1 MRLGA
6 SKPNVASTRRAL
18 GLMRSFVLFVFAF
31 SLACN
36 VVVGAFTGVVHAH
49 EHELRNDVGHDHDH
63 DRDDDHLPSV
73 AMIETDDDSAKMDRD
88 PGGDG
93 RHVHEHPA
101 DVVLCLSVEQDGFHR
116 VFADRWIRPK
126 TSSVPSR
133 GAGPAE
139 RPPRFV

>member
-6 SKPNVASTRRAL
+6 NRPNVASTRRAL
-18 GLMRSFVLFVFAF
+18 DLMRSLVLFVFAF

-36 VVVGAFTGVVHAH
+36 VMVGAFTGVVHAH

-73 AMIETDDDSAKMDRD
+73 AMLPLDDGARMDRD

-93 RHVHEHPA
+93 RHMHEHQA
-101 DVVLCLSVEQDGFHR
+101 DVVLCLIGEQDGFHR

-126 TSSVPSR
+126 LSSVLSR
-133 GAGPAE
+133 NAGPAE
-139 RPPRFV
+139 RPPRLV